1 MSKQTANLICILVA
15 AIWGGGFLATAG
27 ALETF
32 DPFMVLMIRFLG
44 AALVCWIV
52 VIIQKKQIN
61 KSAILKGSVSGLFLY
76 LAFAFQTF
84 GLDMTNTGQ
93 NAFLTAVNVVLVP
106 YIGWLLFKKK
116 PLKIQVFASF
126 VCLVGIGCLSLSNGS
141 FNFSF
146 GDCLSLT
153 CALFFACHIVS
164 LEFSTKGNDAM
175 VINAI
180 QMSVAAII
188 SIPFALTL
196 ESFPA
201 HVSTQAILSCLY
213 MICIATW
220 LAFQLQT
227 TAQKY
232 TDASSASLLL
242 CTESLFANVFGY
254 FLLHEQKTPVM
265 ILGGL
270 LIFLSVILVE
280 SSSIFKRQE
289 A

>member
-1 MSKQTANLICILVA
+1 MKKQTANLICILVA
-15 AIWGGGFLATAG
+15 AIWGGGFLATAS

-32 DPFMVLMIRFLG
+32 EPFTVLMIRFLG
-44 AALVCWIV
+44 AAFVCWIV
-52 VIIQKKQIN
+52 VFIQKKKVN
-61 KSAILKGSVSGLFLY
+61 KSAILRGSISGVFLY

-106 YIGWLLFKKK
+106 YIGWILFKKK

-126 VCLVGIGCLSLSNGS
+126 VCLAGIGCLSLSSGT
-141 FNFSF
+141 FSF
-146 GDCLSLT
+146 SLGDTLSLT
-153 CALFFACHIVS
+153 CALFFAFHIVS
-164 LEFSTKGNDAM
+164 LEFSTKNNDAM

-188 SIPFALTL
+188 SIPFALSL
-196 ESFPA
+196 ETMPSII
-201 HVSTQAILSCLY
+201 SSQAILSCLY

-254 FLLHEQKTPVM
+254 FLLHEQKTPIM
-265 ILGGL
+265 IFGGL

-280 SSSIFKRQE
+280 SSSIFKRIE